1 MDEDTIKKL
10 ENCIPT
16 PWDQRG
22 LSMESYA
29 EDLTSRLNAVNDLI
43 NGRRTDATIVK
54 STVKDT
60 LEFIAW
66 ASAKKEMTSAVAL
79 IRAHLMKAQG
89 RKPHDKSHRIKT
101 ERVD

>member
-1 MDEDTIKKL
+1 MDDTTLKNL
-10 ENCIPT
+10 ENSLPA
-16 PWDQRG
+16 PWEQRG
-22 LSMESYA
+22 ISMESYA
-29 EDLTSRLNAVNDLI
+29 EDLTSRLNQVNDLI

-89 RKPHDKSHRIKT
+89 RRHGKSNRIKT
-101 ERVD
+101 EGVD